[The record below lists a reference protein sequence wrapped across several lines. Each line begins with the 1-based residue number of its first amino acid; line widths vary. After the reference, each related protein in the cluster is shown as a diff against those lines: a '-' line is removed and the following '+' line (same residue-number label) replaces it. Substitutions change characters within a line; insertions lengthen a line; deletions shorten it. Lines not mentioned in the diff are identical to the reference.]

1 MQSEVVQDFKSMM
14 EMRKGQEAEPE
25 KPHISPSQINLI
37 LDCSAKYMFRYI
49 FGIRPPS
56 RSFAARGKAVH
67 RGLEYNYRQ
76 KIETHEDLPLSEVQE
91 AASDAFDSM
100 LAYVQWD
107 EEEDP
112 GQFKDQTIGLVSF
125 YHQEVAPTIQ
135 PVMVEQQVLIEVP
148 ETNFVIKG
156 YIDLVDSK
164 GYIRDTKTKNI
175 TPPQKTVDQSLQLTT
190 YAMGY
195 RQLTG
200 KTEAGVI
207 LDNIVNLKKGPKYA
221 PLVSQRTEQD
231 IKRLTNIARSI
242 INCIKT
248 GTYCPNPNSTMCSE
262 SQCDFW
268 KICHETF

>member
-1 MQSEVVQDFKSMM
+1 MPSEVVQEFKSMM

-49 FGIRPPS
+49 FGIRPPM

-76 KIETHEDLPLSEVQE
+76 KIETHEDLPLSEVQD

-100 LAYVQWD
+100 LAEVQWD
-107 EEEDP
+107 EDEDP
-112 GQFKDQTIGLVSF
+112 GKFKDQTIELVSF

-135 PVMVEQQVLIEVP
+135 PVMVEQPVLLEIP
-148 ETNFVIKG
+148 ETEFVIKG
-156 YIDLVDSK
+156 IIDLVDSN
-164 GYIRDTKTKNI
+164 GYIRDTKTKNA
-175 TPPQKTVDQSLQLTT
+175 TPPQKTVDSCLQLTI

-200 KTEAGVI
+200 KIEAGVM
-207 LDNIVNLKKGPKYA
+207 LDNLVSLKKGPKYV
-221 PLVSQRTEQD
+221 PLISHRTDRD
-231 IKRLTNIARSI
+231 IKRLTNIARAV
-242 INCIKT
+242 INCIK
-248 GTYCPNPNSTMCSE
+248 GGAYVPNPNSNMCSE
-262 SQCDFW
+262 TKCDFW
-268 KICHETF
+268 KICQETF